1 MRFLLIVMT
10 VLQVGAFNA
19 IASAKPPVSAK
30 RTPLDEY
37 VQKPDAAYSWKVA
50 KTIQGNPS
58 TTSVIRLVSQ
68 SWRDPSEVDRPL
80 WEHWLVVAKPEK
92 LKTNKA
98 FLIVSGG
105 SNDRPMPDSGEAVL
119 SRIAETTGS
128 IVAELR
134 MIPNQPLVFHGDGK
148 PRKEDDLIAY
158 GWDQFLK
165 TGDPT
170 WLPRLPMVKSVARA
184 MDCLQEWSE
193 QEGAKIESFVVGG
206 ASKRGWTTWMI
217 GATDPRV
224 EAIVPIV
231 IDVVNVEPSINHHA
245 AVYGFWATAIGNYYD
260 HKILQRSDHPRMR
273 DLYHIE
279 DPYYYVD
286 RLTMPK
292 YIVNG
297 SGDQFFCPDSS
308 QFYFDDLKGE
318 KHIRYVPNA
327 DHSVD
332 DNIDAIFS
340 IIAFYQMIIDGK
352 PRPEITWKFEDDGA
366 IRVRSDQPAQQ
377 VLLWQ
382 ATNPKSRDFRVAT
395 IGRAYRSTEL
405 KPESD
410 GSWVGHIAVPE
421 KGWTAGLVEVS
432 FRTDS
437 GLPFKVSTAVRVL
450 PDTLPYKDRDPK
462 KMEYEPNINQS
473 SAGQ

>member
-1 MRFLLIVMT
+1 
-10 VLQVGAFNA
+10 
-19 IASAKPPVSAK
+19 
-30 RTPLDEY
+30 
-37 VQKPDAAYSWKVA
+37 
-50 KTIQGNPS
+50 
-58 TTSVIRLVSQ
+58 
-68 SWRDPSEVDRPL
+68 
-80 WEHWLVVAKPEK
+80 
-92 LKTNKA
+92 
-98 FLIVSGG
+98 
-105 SNDRPMPDSGEAVL
+105 
-119 SRIAETTGS
+119 
-128 IVAELR
+128 
-134 MIPNQPLVFHGDGK
+134 
-148 PRKEDDLIAY
+148 
-158 GWDQFLK
+158 
-165 TGDPT
+165 
-170 WLPRLPMVKSVARA
+170 MVKSVARA

-231 IDVVNVEPSINHHA
+231 IDVVNAEPSIKHHA

-279 DPYYYVD
+279 DPYYYLD

-318 KHIRYVPNA
+318 KHLRYVPNA

-332 DNIDAIFS
+332 DNIDAVFS

-352 PRPEITWKFEDDGA
+352 PRPEITWTFDDDGG
-366 IRVRSDQPAQQ
+366 IRVRSDTEPQQ

-382 ATNPKSRDFRVAT
+382 AKNPKSRDFRVAT
-395 IGRAYRSTEL
+395 IGRAYQSTEL
-405 KPESD
+405 KPEPE
-410 GSWVGHIAVPE
+410 GSWVGRIAAPE
-421 KGWTAGLVEVS
+421 EGWTAGFVEVS

-437 GLPFKVSTAVRVL
+437 GLPFKVSTAVRIL

-462 KMEYEPNINQS
+462 KIEYEPNINQA
-473 SAGQ
+473 SAGN